1 MRRPAWKGDPPR
13 GPPRCAD
20 VGGGRALD
28 RGGRADLRDSD
39 DGGGGHAE
47 GSRSEP
53 RRSSAGC
60 NRRGRGRSVCR
71 WRRGSGNEGISPVAA
86 PSAGDPRPAVRPDE
100 DTAADAPGSR
110 KTCDNPGWSSLC
122 AFEDRGSST
131 RGLGASTPGPHLLLG
146 TVGHEQVCLHR
157 ALPARASCLASTAGS
172 ALRRGSTYGR
182 RGVRPWVRDPW
193 IKKISIRDREAEVSH
208 LPARCS
214 ENSGSTGAATHH
226 HWVPRRTVSR
236 TRAEGDPPGLR
247 KRVAAPAHRGARC
260 GAAGSP
266 DRSTTS
272 PSLGEG

>member
-131 RGLGASTPGPHLLLG
+131 RGLGASTPGPHWLLA
-146 TVGHEQVCLHR
+146 TVGQKRVRSHR
-157 ALPARASCLASTAGS
+157 TPSSQAGRATRVPPCRRRAPRLDPRSSAGRS
-172 ALRRGSTYGR
+172 
-182 RGVRPWVRDPW
+182 
-193 IKKISIRDREAEVSH
+193 
-208 LPARCS
+208 
-214 ENSGSTGAATHH
+214 
-226 HWVPRRTVSR
+226 
-236 TRAEGDPPGLR
+236 PPGHRPLDQENPNPCPRGRPASAHGETFR
-247 KRVAAPAHRGARC
+247 KRHFYVIVNTSATAPG
-260 GAAGSP
+260 
-266 DRSTTS
+266 T
-272 PSLGEG
+272 